1 MAEPIASLAQATVL
15 RAGRRALDGVTLAI
29 EPGER
34 LAVVGP
40 NGAGKSTLLAAL
52 AGDLPAGGAARLD
65 GRDPA
70 AAPAGW
76 LAARRAYLEQSPSCA
91 WGFSALE
98 VAALGSD
105 LAAARDALDALGL
118 AALADRRVDTLSG
131 GEQRLV
137 HLARCL
143 AQLGDARGRLLLLD
157 EPTAA
162 LDPGR
167 AATLL
172 AATERAASRGAA
184 VVMATHDLGP
194 AAACDRVAVLA
205 EGRLA
210 AIGPPTATLV
220 PAVTRAAWGV
230 AVTVTRDASGRV
242 TVITEP

>member
-1 MAEPIASLAQATVL
+1 MPEPIASLAQATVL
-15 RAGRRALDGVTLAI
+15 RSGRRALDGVTLAI
-29 EPGER
+29 APGER

-52 AGDLPAGGAARLD
+52 AGDLPTGGAARLD
-65 GRDPA
+65 GRDPS
-70 AAPAGW
+70 AAPAAW

-91 WGFSALE
+91 WGFTALE
-98 VAALGSD
+98 VASLGSEP
-105 LAAARDALDALGL
+105 AAATAALETLGL
-118 AALADRRVDTLSG
+118 SALAGRRIDALSG

-143 AQLGDARGRLLLLD
+143 AQLDGGHARLLLLD

-167 AATLL
+167 AAALL
-172 AATERAASRGAA
+172 AATERAAARGIA

-205 EGRLA
+205 GGRLVA
-210 AIGPPTATLV
+210 VGPPSATLV
-220 PAVTRAAWGV
+220 PAVTRDAWGV
-230 AVTVTRDASGRV
+230 AITVTRDATGRV
-242 TVITEP
+242 TVTTER